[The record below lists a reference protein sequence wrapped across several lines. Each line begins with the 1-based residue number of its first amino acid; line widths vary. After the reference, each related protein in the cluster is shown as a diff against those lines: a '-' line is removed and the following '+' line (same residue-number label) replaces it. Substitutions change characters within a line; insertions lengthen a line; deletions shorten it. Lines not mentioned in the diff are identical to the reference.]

1 MSILDNEFRSWQTNE
16 IYTAQFSYIQIYDCI
31 KLFVHDGIVPFIN
44 KHGYNLCCN
53 KDYICNLIA
62 TSLFYYTKNSSY
74 LIRLHKSVQFN
85 DEFYEHYIYKINRET
100 WDNFWK
106 YYNSLFNN
114 LFFNEEGGFCVQLE
128 DLMYSLIDLNKSPAH
143 IQYIQDNI
151 DTDSEDDSNKID
163 PYILDQKNRENH
175 YKFTKFET

>member
-1 MSILDNEFRSWQTNE
+1 MGSLEYEFKYWLTNE
-16 IYTAQFSYIQIYDCI
+16 IYTKQFSYIQIYDCI
-31 KLFVHDGIVPFIN
+31 KMFVHDGIIPFIN
-44 KHGYNLCCN
+44 KNGYNFCCN
-53 KDYICNLIA
+53 KEYICNIIA

-74 LIRLHKSVQFN
+74 LIRLHKSVNFS
-85 DEFYEHYIYKINRET
+85 DEFYEHYTYKINREE

-106 YYNSLFNN
+106 YYTDLFND
-114 LFFNEEGGFCVQLE
+114 LFFYKDGGFCVQLE
-128 DLMYSLIDLNKSPAH
+128 DLIYALIDLNSSPTH
-143 IQYIQDNI
+143 IQYIQENI